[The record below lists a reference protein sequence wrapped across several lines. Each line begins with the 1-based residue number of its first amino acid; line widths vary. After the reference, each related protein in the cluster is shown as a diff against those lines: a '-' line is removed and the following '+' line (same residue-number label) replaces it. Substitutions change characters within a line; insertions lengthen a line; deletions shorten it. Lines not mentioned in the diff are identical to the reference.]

1 MARAFPPAFC
11 QQFFDENGK
20 PLAAGKLYTYI
31 AGSSTPVLTYKEII
45 GDSPANQNTNPI
57 ILDSAGYAKFVLE
70 DDKAYKLVLKD
81 KNDALKGT
89 WDNVTQFFGIYI
101 SGEFP
106 VHVEEKGSIPGH
118 SFEVSLLP
126 NGIGRNLLKNY
137 HNLVPDSRYL
147 QFKDFG
153 GNVVV
158 TLSDALQSW
167 LSTEGYTP

>member
-1 MARAFPPAFC
+1 MARAFPPAYC

-57 ILDSAGYAKFVLE
+57 ILDSAGYAKLVLE
-70 DDKAYKLVLKD
+70 DNKAYKLVLKD
-81 KNDALKGT
+81 KNDAIKGI
-89 WDNVTQFFGIYI
+89 WDNVTQFFGIDI

-106 VHVEEKGSIPGH
+106 VHVEEKGDIPGH
-118 SFEVSLLP
+118 SFEVSLAP
-126 NGIGRNLLKNY
+126 NGISRNLLKNA

-147 QFKDFG
+147 KFTDFSG
-153 GNVVV
+153 DVVV
-158 TLSDALQSW
+158 SLCDKLTNW
-167 LSTEGYTP
+167 LSTQGYVP